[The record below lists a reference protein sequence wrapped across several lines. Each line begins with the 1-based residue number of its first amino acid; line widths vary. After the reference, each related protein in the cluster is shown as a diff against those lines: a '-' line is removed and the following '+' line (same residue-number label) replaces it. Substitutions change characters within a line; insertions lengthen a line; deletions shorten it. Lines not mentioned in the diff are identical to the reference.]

1 MENNIQ
7 SILDRDERISRYL
20 KGLMSIQEETKFL
33 ADMESDDQLRQDA
46 IAQARLVK
54 GMAQV
59 DYELIQE
66 LKNTPEANIRL
77 SPRPYDVPAA
87 SLHPRSIFRKPITWL
102 YAAASVAVLI
112 FAGYKGY
119 DYYDTT
125 RLGMKYATAFPMGT
139 LVRGDIDSNVDKEL
153 QTLFENVVERKDLST
168 TTKRLSELWEISN
181 QETYN
186 DYTDY
191 AQYIGWYL
199 AIGYLEYY
207 EKDKAKSIL
216 ATILKHP
223 DGKSNV
229 FLNEVS
235 TLLNEI

>member
-7 SILDRDERISRYL
+7 SMIDRDERISRYL

-33 ADMESDDQLRQDA
+33 ADMESDEQLKQDA
-46 IAQARLVK
+46 ITQARLVK

-66 LKNTPEANIRL
+66 LKNAPEEKITSSLRP
-77 SPRPYDVPAA
+77 PRI
-87 SLHPRSIFRKPITWL
+87 IFRKPITWL
-102 YAAASVAVLI
+102 SVAASVAVLL

-125 RLGMKYATAFPMGT
+125 RLGMKYATAFPMET

-153 QTLFENVVERKDLST
+153 QTLFGNVVERKDLLT

-191 AQYIGWYL
+191 AAYIGWYL
-199 AIGYLEYY
+199 AIGYLEDY

-216 ATILKHP
+216 KQLSSQSQDREYLDSTINDIFNNL
-223 DGKSNV
+223 
-229 FLNEVS
+229 
-235 TLLNEI
+235 

>member
-1 MENNIQ
+1 MI
-7 SILDRDERISRYL
+7 DRDERISRYL
-20 KGLMSIQEETKFL
+20 KGQMTPQEETEFL
-33 ADMESDDQLRQDA
+33 VDMGSDEQLKQDA

-59 DYELIQE
+59 DYEFIQE
-66 LKNTPEANIRL
+66 LKNTPEAKIISSIR
-77 SPRPYDVPAA
+77 P
-87 SLHPRSIFRKPITWL
+87 PRSVFIKPITWISM
-102 YAAASVAVLI
+102 AASVAVLL

-125 RLGMKYATAFPMGT
+125 RLGMKYATVFPIET
-139 LVRGDIDSNVDKEL
+139 VVRGDADSNVDKEL

-191 AQYIGWYL
+191 AAYIGWYL
-199 AIGYLEYY
+199 AIGYLEDY
-207 EKDKAKSIL
+207 EKDKALCVLHTMLEDDNVSLSIKDQINEL
-216 ATILKHP
+216 LKR
-223 DGKSNV
+223 
-229 FLNEVS
+229 L
-235 TLLNEI
+235 

>member
-1 MENNIQ
+1 MEINIQ
-7 SILDRDERISRYL
+7 SMLDRDERISRYL

-33 ADMESDDQLRQDA
+33 ADMESDEQLKQDA

-66 LKNTPEANIRL
+66 LKNTPKAKIT
-77 SPRPYDVPAA
+77 SSVHPPRI
-87 SLHPRSIFRKPITWL
+87 IFRKPVTWL
-102 YAAASVAVLI
+102 SVAASVAVLL

-125 RLGMKYATAFPMGT
+125 RFGMKYATAFPMET
-139 LVRGDIDSNVDKEL
+139 LVRGDTDSNVDKEL
-153 QTLFENVVERKDLST
+153 QTLFENVVKRKDLSA

-191 AQYIGWYL
+191 APYIGWYL
-199 AIGYLEYY
+199 AIGYLEDY
-207 EKDKAKSIL
+207 EKDKALCVLHTMLEDDNVSLSIKDQINEL
-216 ATILKHP
+216 LKR
-223 DGKSNV
+223 
-229 FLNEVS
+229 L
-235 TLLNEI
+235 

>member
-33 ADMESDDQLRQDA
+33 ADMESDEQLKQDA
-46 IAQARLVK
+46 ITQARLVK

-66 LKNTPEANIRL
+66 LKNAPEGKITSSLRP
-77 SPRPYDVPAA
+77 PRI
-87 SLHPRSIFRKPITWL
+87 IFRKPIPWFSV
-102 YAAASVAVLI
+102 AASVAVLL

-125 RLGMKYATAFPMGT
+125 RLGMKYATVFPMET
-139 LVRGDIDSNVDKEL
+139 LVRGDTDSTVDKEL
-153 QTLFENVVERKDLST
+153 QTLFENVVERKDLSA

-191 AQYIGWYL
+191 AAYIGWYL
-199 AIGYLEYY
+199 AIGYLEDY

-216 ATILKHP
+216 KLLSSKYQDREYLDTTIN
-223 DGKSNV
+223 DI
-229 FLNEVS
+229 LNQ
-235 TLLNEI
+235 L

>member
-1 MENNIQ
+1 MGNNIQ
-7 SILDRDERISRYL
+7 YMLDRDERISRYL
-20 KGLMSIQEETKFL
+20 KGQMSVQEETEFL
-33 ADMESDDQLRQDA
+33 ADMESDEQLKQDA

-66 LKNTPEANIRL
+66 LKNAPEGEITSSLR
-77 SPRPYDVPAA
+77 PRPQ
-87 SLHPRSIFRKPITWL
+87 RIIFRKPITWL
-102 YAAASVAVLI
+102 SVAASVAVLL

-125 RLGMKYATAFPMGT
+125 RLGMKYATAFPMET
-139 LVRGDIDSNVDKEL
+139 LVRGDTDSTVDKEL
-153 QTLFENVVERKDLST
+153 QTLFENVVERKDLSA

-191 AQYIGWYL
+191 APYIGWYL
-199 AIGYLEYY
+199 AIGYLEDY
-207 EKDKAKSIL
+207 EKEKAQCILHIMLYDENVNPSIKDQIKEL
-216 ATILKHP
+216 FKRL
-223 DGKSNV
+223 
-229 FLNEVS
+229 
-235 TLLNEI
+235 

>member
-7 SILDRDERISRYL
+7 SMIDRDERISRYL
-20 KGLMSIQEETKFL
+20 KGLMTIQEETNFL
-33 ADMESDDQLRQDA
+33 AEMEFDVQLKQDA

-66 LKNTPEANIRL
+66 LKNAPEEKITSSL
-77 SPRPYDVPAA
+77 RPHRI
-87 SLHPRSIFRKPITWL
+87 LFRKPITWIS
-102 YAAASVAVLI
+102 AAASVAVLL

-125 RLGMKYATAFPMGT
+125 RLGMKYATVIPMET
-139 LVRGDIDSNVDKEL
+139 LVRGDTDSTVDQEL
-153 QTLFENVVERKDLST
+153 QTLFENVVERKDLSA
-168 TTKRLSELWEISN
+168 TTKCLSELWEISN

-191 AQYIGWYL
+191 APYIGWYL
-199 AIGYLEYY
+199 AIGYLEDY
-207 EKDKAKSIL
+207 EKEKAQCILHIMLDDENVSLSIKDQVKDL
-216 ATILKHP
+216 FKRL
-223 DGKSNV
+223 
-229 FLNEVS
+229 
-235 TLLNEI
+235 

>member
-1 MENNIQ
+1 MIE
-7 SILDRDERISRYL
+7 RDERISRYL
-20 KGLMSIQEETKFL
+20 KGQMNPQEETKFL
-33 ADMESDDQLRQDA
+33 ADMESNEQLKQDA

-66 LKNTPEANIRL
+66 LKNTLKAKLTSSLRP
-77 SPRPYDVPAA
+77 PRI
-87 SLHPRSIFRKPITWL
+87 IFRKPVTWL
-102 YAAASVAVLI
+102 SVAASVLVLL

-125 RLGMKYATAFPMGT
+125 RLGMKYATAFPMET
-139 LVRGDIDSNVDKEL
+139 LVRGDTDSNVDKEL

-186 DYTDY
+186 DYTDN
-191 AQYIGWYL
+191 AAYIGWYL
-199 AIGYLEYY
+199 AIGYLEDY
-207 EKDKAKSIL
+207 EKDKALCVLHTMLEDDNVSLSIKDQINEL
-216 ATILKHP
+216 LKR
-223 DGKSNV
+223 
-229 FLNEVS
+229 L
-235 TLLNEI
+235 

>member
-59 DYELIQE
+59 DYEFIQE
-66 LKNTPEANIRL
+66 LKNTPEEKIR
-77 SPRPYDVPAA
+77 A
-87 SLHPRSIFRKPITWL
+87 SLRPRIFRKFVTWL
-102 YAAASVAVLI
+102 SVAASVAVLL

-125 RLGMKYATAFPMGT
+125 RLGMKYATAFPMET
-139 LVRGDIDSNVDKEL
+139 LVRGDTDSTVDNEL
-153 QTLFENVVERKDLST
+153 QTLFENVVERKDLSAT
-168 TTKRLSELWEISN
+168 PKRLSELWEISN

-191 AQYIGWYL
+191 SLYIGWYL
-199 AIGYLEYY
+199 AIGYLEDY
-207 EKDKAKSIL
+207 EKEKAKSIL
-216 ATILKHP
+216 KQLSSQSQDREYLDSTINDIFNNL
-223 DGKSNV
+223 
-229 FLNEVS
+229 
-235 TLLNEI
+235 

>member
-1 MENNIQ
+1 MGNNIQ

-20 KGLMSIQEETKFL
+20 KGLMSVQEETKFL
-33 ADMESDDQLRQDA
+33 ADMRSDDQLRHDA

-66 LKNTPEANIRL
+66 LKNTPKAKITSSL
-77 SPRPYDVPAA
+77 RPPKI
-87 SLHPRSIFRKPITWL
+87 IFRKPVTWL
-102 YAAASVAVLI
+102 SVAASVAVLL

-125 RLGMKYATAFPMGT
+125 RLGMKYATAFPIET
-139 LVRGDIDSNVDKEL
+139 LVRGDTDSTVDKEL
-153 QTLFENVVERKDLST
+153 QTLFENVIERKDLSA
-168 TTKRLSELWEISN
+168 TTKRLSELWKISN

-191 AQYIGWYL
+191 SPYIGWYL
-199 AIGYLEYY
+199 AIGYLEDY
-207 EKDKAKSIL
+207 EKDKAQYILHIMLDDETVSLSIKDQIREL
-216 ATILKHP
+216 FKRL
-223 DGKSNV
+223 
-229 FLNEVS
+229 
-235 TLLNEI
+235 

>member
-1 MENNIQ
+1 MGNNIQ

-20 KGLMSIQEETKFL
+20 KGLMSVQEETKFL
-33 ADMESDDQLRQDA
+33 ADMRSDDQLRHDA

-66 LKNTPEANIRL
+66 LKNTPKAKITSSL
-77 SPRPYDVPAA
+77 RPPKI
-87 SLHPRSIFRKPITWL
+87 IFRKPVTWL
-102 YAAASVAVLI
+102 SVAASVAVLL

-125 RLGMKYATAFPMGT
+125 RLGMKYATVFPIET
-139 LVRGDIDSNVDKEL
+139 LVRGDTDSTVDKEL
-153 QTLFENVVERKDLST
+153 QTLFENVIERKDLSA
-168 TTKRLSELWEISN
+168 TTKRLSELWKISN

-191 AQYIGWYL
+191 SPYIGWYL
-199 AIGYLEYY
+199 AIGYLEDY
-207 EKDKAKSIL
+207 EKDKAQYILHIMLDDETVSLSIKDQIREL
-216 ATILKHP
+216 FKRL
-223 DGKSNV
+223 
-229 FLNEVS
+229 
-235 TLLNEI
+235 

>member
-1 MENNIQ
+1 M
-7 SILDRDERISRYL
+7 LDRDERISRYL

-33 ADMESDDQLRQDA
+33 ADMESDEQLKQDA

-66 LKNTPEANIRL
+66 LKNTPKAKITSSVRP
-77 SPRPYDVPAA
+77 PRI
-87 SLHPRSIFRKPITWL
+87 IFRKPVTWL
-102 YAAASVAVLI
+102 SVAASVAVLL

-125 RLGMKYATAFPMGT
+125 RLGMKYATVFPMET
-139 LVRGDIDSNVDKEL
+139 LVRGDTDSNIDKEL
-153 QTLFENVVERKDLST
+153 QTLFENVVKRKDLSA

-191 AQYIGWYL
+191 APYIGWYL
-199 AIGYLEYY
+199 AIGYLEDY
-207 EKDKAKSIL
+207 EKGKAKF
-216 ATILKHP
+216 ILKQLSSQSL
-223 DGKSNV
+223 DREYLDSTINDI
-229 FLNEVS
+229 LNQ
-235 TLLNEI
+235 L

>member
-1 MENNIQ
+1 M
-7 SILDRDERISRYL
+7 LDRDERISRYL

-33 ADMESDDQLRQDA
+33 ADMESDEQLKQDA
-46 IAQARLVK
+46 ITQARLVK

-66 LKNTPEANIRL
+66 LKNTPEASIRF

-87 SLHPRSIFRKPITWL
+87 SLPPRSIFRNPITWL
-102 YAAASVAVLI
+102 YAAASVVVLI

-125 RLGMKYATAFPMGT
+125 RLGMKYATAFPMET

-153 QTLFENVVERKDLST
+153 QTLFENVIKRKDLT
-168 TTKRLSELWEISN
+168 ATTKRLSELWERSN

-191 AQYIGWYL
+191 AAYIGWYL
-199 AIGYLEYY
+199 AIGYLEDY
-207 EKDKAKSIL
+207 EKDKALCVLHTMLEDDNVSLSIKDQINEL
-216 ATILKHP
+216 LKR
-223 DGKSNV
+223 
-229 FLNEVS
+229 L
-235 TLLNEI
+235 

>member
-1 MENNIQ
+1 M
-7 SILDRDERISRYL
+7 LDRDERISRYL

-33 ADMESDDQLRQDA
+33 ADMESDEQLKQDA

-66 LKNTPEANIRL
+66 LKNTPKAKIT
-77 SPRPYDVPAA
+77 SSVHPPRI
-87 SLHPRSIFRKPITWL
+87 IFRKPVTWL
-102 YAAASVAVLI
+102 SVAASVAVLL

-125 RLGMKYATAFPMGT
+125 RLGMKYATAFPMEI
-139 LVRGDIDSNVDKEL
+139 LVRGNADSTVDIEIQSLFDNVIK
-153 QTLFENVVERKDLST
+153 RKNLSS
-168 TTKRLSELWEISN
+168 TTKRLYELWEISN

-199 AIGYLEYY
+199 AIGYLEDY
-207 EKDKAKSIL
+207 EKEKAKCILHIMLDDENVSLSIKDQIKEL
-216 ATILKHP
+216 LKR
-223 DGKSNV
+223 
-229 FLNEVS
+229 L
-235 TLLNEI
+235 

>member
-33 ADMESDDQLRQDA
+33 ADMESDEQLKQDA

-66 LKNTPEANIRL
+66 LKNTPKAKLTSSLRP
-77 SPRPYDVPAA
+77 PRI
-87 SLHPRSIFRKPITWL
+87 IFRKPVTWL
-102 YAAASVAVLI
+102 SVAASVLVLL

-125 RLGMKYATAFPMGT
+125 RLGMKYATAFPMET
-139 LVRGDIDSNVDKEL
+139 LVRGNTDSNVDKEL

-181 QETYN
+181 QEIYN

-199 AIGYLEYY
+199 AIGYLEDY

-216 ATILKHP
+216 ATILKHQ
-223 DGKSNV
+223 DGKPNV

>member
-7 SILDRDERISRYL
+7 FDIDQDERISRYL

-33 ADMESDDQLRQDA
+33 ADMESDEQLKQDA
-46 IAQARLVK
+46 VAQARLVK

-59 DYELIQE
+59 DFELVQE
-66 LKNTPEANIRL
+66 LKNTPKTEIT
-77 SPRPYDVPAA
+77 S
-87 SLHPRSIFRKPITWL
+87 SLHPARIIFRKPVTWL
-102 YAAASVAVLI
+102 SVAASVAVLL

-125 RLGMKYATAFPMGT
+125 RLGMKYATTFPMET
-139 LVRGDIDSNVDKEL
+139 LVRGDTDSTVDKEL
-153 QTLFENVVERKDLST
+153 QTLFENVVERKDLSA

-191 AQYIGWYL
+191 APYIGWYL
-199 AIGYLEYY
+199 AIGYLEDY
-207 EKDKAKSIL
+207 EKEKAQRILHTMLDDVNVSVSIKDQIKEL
-216 ATILKHP
+216 LK
-223 DGKSNV
+223 K
-229 FLNEVS
+229 L
-235 TLLNEI
+235 